1 MSPKR
6 TVAQLAIA
14 QALGQTFAGMILA
27 TTALVGA
34 MLAADKSLATLP
46 HALGWVS
53 VAACAIPAS
62 QLMRRLGRRVG
73 FLIGAAIGIVGALI
87 ATYGIWTNSF
97 WTFAAGTIT
106 LGGFNAINMLY
117 RFAAAEVAPPDWRAK
132 AISYVLAGSL
142 VAGIVGPEIAKHTKD
157 LFAPVSFA
165 GTYLSLTALP
175 ILMMLVIAVTPL
187 PRPQIPDGAARR
199 AGRPLAEIARNPK
212 FVVAVLA
219 GMFGWAVMSLMMTA
233 TPLAMIACGYHF
245 TDAAFVVQWHILGMY
260 APSFITGTLIARF
273 GLSRI
278 MLLGALAQFCC
289 IGAALAGVEVWN
301 FWLANVL
308 VGVGWNFLFVT
319 GTALLTE
326 THTAEERAK
335 VQGFNDFVIFG
346 VVATT
351 AFSSG
356 WLQNAYGWE
365 TVNVSVVPLILAVI
379 AAALWIGSK
388 RPAASPAE

>member
-6 TVAQLAIA
+6 TVAQLAVA

-34 MLAADKSLATLP
+34 ILASDKSLATLP

-62 QLMRRLGRRVG
+62 QLMRRVGRRAGFMVG
-73 FLIGAAIGIVGALI
+73 ALIGIVGALI
-87 ATYGIWTNSF
+87 AAYGIYIGSF

-106 LGGFNAINMLY
+106 LGGFNAINLLY
-117 RFAAAEVAPPDWRAK
+117 RFAAAEVAAPDWRAK

-142 VAGIVGPEIAKHTKD
+142 VAGIIGPEIAKHTKD
-157 LFAPVSFA
+157 LFAPIEFA
-165 GTYLSLTALP
+165 GTYLSLAALP
-175 ILMMLVIAVTPL
+175 ILMVLMLAVTPL
-187 PRPQIPDGAARR
+187 PPPPAKAERR
-199 AGRPLAEIARNPK
+199 AGRPLAEIAKNPK

-260 APSFITGTLIARF
+260 TPSFFTGWLIGRF

-278 MLLGALAQFCC
+278 MLLGALAQFGCVA
-289 IGAALAGVEVWN
+289 AALAGVDVWN
-301 FWLANVL
+301 FWAANVL

-326 THTAEERAK
+326 THTADERAK

-351 AFSSG
+351 AFTSG
-356 WLQNAYGWE
+356 WVQNSFGWE
-365 TVNVSVVPLILAVI
+365 TVNWSVIPLILAVI
-379 AAALWIGSK
+379 GAALWIGAK
-388 RPAASPAE
+388 RPAPQAAE